1 MSRLPSSDQP
11 AESTAGQFDPT
22 HYQMSDSV
30 GYLMQRAKN
39 MLAHGVE
46 QEVSNLDITQ
56 AQASCLMML
65 ATGRAATVTDLGREL
80 NTDMGSV
87 TRLLSRMEKRGLIER
102 RRRDAD
108 RRVVDLSVT
117 PQGQELV
124 ERLPAI
130 FCKVLAHHFR
140 GFSEGEVQLLRSMLR
155 RIIDNN
161 SG

>member
-1 MSRLPSSDQP
+1 MSQDPTSDQAAP
-11 AESTAGQFDPT
+11 RAGPFDPAQ
-22 HYQMSDSV
+22 YQMCESV

-46 QEVSNLDITQ
+46 QEVNSLDITQ

-124 ERLPAI
+124 ERLPAV

-140 GFSEGEVQLLRSMLR
+140 GFSEEEIQLLRTMLR
-155 RIIDNN
+155 RVIENN

>member
-1 MSRLPSSDQP
+1 MSRPPASVPPAPAAGSFDP
-11 AESTAGQFDPT
+11 AE
-22 HYQMSDSV
+22 YQMCDSV

-46 QEVSNLDITQ
+46 QEVGSLDITQ

-65 ATGRAATVTDLGREL
+65 ATGRASTVTDLGREL

-124 ERLPAI
+124 QQLPAI

-140 GFSEGEVQLLRSMLR
+140 GFSEDEIQLLRSMLR
-155 RIIDNN
+155 RVIDNN